1 MNHYI
6 RKMAALALACAFVAT
21 AAGCGASQVAQT
33 QGEQGILVTA
43 QNPKAGTLTMET
55 AYMGRVQPNEII
67 SVFAKLPAT
76 VTKIYVKPGDMVKKG
91 DLLFQLDSKDVMT
104 AVKQAQAGYRS
115 AAAQVDQMTGSSY
128 KSQLNQLDQAY
139 DKAYEAYD
147 EAKSA
152 KNKAKKVRDELKD
165 KLAQGLPVGASLAEA
180 EAALAMAEA
189 AYDQTETYYR
199 NARNSYNLAS
209 EDGYKELSEVA
220 AATLNQAQVG
230 LDAAMQQLENTKV
243 TAPIDGVIESCSL
256 SEQNMALT
264 SAAAVVLSNKELMTV
279 SFGVSSSAAL
289 QMEIGDVVTVEKGQ
303 NTYRGTISEVG
314 NMVNAQTGLFTV
326 KAVLEAPGADLLT
339 GISVKVIAT
348 TDKSNDAIIIPQNA
362 VYYDSGEAYVYVVE
376 DGTARRTPVT
386 LGVTNADE
394 AAVLTGLRLTDM
406 VITSWNPNL
415 AEGALVTVQQ

>member
-33 QGEQGILVTA
+33 QDEQGILVTA

-91 DLLFQLDSKDVMT
+91 DLLFELDSKDVMT
-104 AVKQAQAGYRS
+104 SVKQAQAGYRS

-128 KSQLNQLDQAY
+128 KSQLNGLDQAY
-139 DKAYEAYD
+139 DSAYEAYD
-147 EAKSA
+147 NARDYEKATKKRYDEICLTVGASSIEAKSA
-152 KNKAKKVRDELKD
+152 LADWKA
-165 KLAQGLPVGASLAEA
+165 A
-180 EAALAMAEA
+180 EAAL
-189 AYDQTETYYR
+189 DKTETYYR

-264 SAAAVVLSNKELMTV
+264 SAAAVVLSNKELLTV

-289 QMEIGDVVTVEKGQ
+289 QMEIGDVITVEKGQ

-362 VYYDSGEAYVYVVE
+362 VYYNSGEAYVYVVE

-415 AEGALVTVQQ
+415 AEGALVAVQQ